1 MLRGKQIKNY
11 SYMWTTAMQKS
22 YRYAEKDQNTDKIKF
37 GLLEL

>member
-1 MLRGKQIKNY
+1 MLI
-11 SYMWTTAMQKS
+11 TAMQKS